1 MSQESQL
8 VKDLKAYMKK
18 DGIAFRLKQSRFISQ
33 IVDVLIDS
41 WKYGYFCCECK
52 STKYKK
58 AYKIYFSSNFKN
70 TKTGHQVENISQFVQ
85 RSGRKAF
92 LIVELR
98 FGRGKRN
105 SYYKIPW
112 KVVQKRFKA
121 KKKFVPLFK
130 KWKITHAKEILK

>member
-8 VKDLKAYMKK
+8 VKDLNAYMKNK
-18 DGIAFRLKQSRFISQ
+18 GIAYRLKQSRFITQ
-33 IVDVLIDS
+33 IVDVLVDS
-41 WKYGYFCCECK
+41 PVHGYLCCECK
-52 STKYKK
+52 STKYKN

-70 TKTGHQVENISQFVQ
+70 TKTGHQVTNISRFVKL
-85 RSGRKAF
+85 SGRKAF

-112 KVVQKRFKA
+112 EVVQKRFKA